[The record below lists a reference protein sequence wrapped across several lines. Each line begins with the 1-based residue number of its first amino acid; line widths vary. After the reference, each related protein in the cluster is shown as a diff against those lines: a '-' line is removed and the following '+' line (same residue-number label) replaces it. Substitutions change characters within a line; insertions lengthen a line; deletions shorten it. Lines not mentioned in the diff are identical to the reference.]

1 MTSLV
6 CRYAARWL
14 LGSLV
19 FVAASVSAFA
29 QYPNK
34 PILIIAPFS
43 AGGDSDLAAR
53 NLTGVL
59 PKYTGQN
66 AIVLNKVGASGAIGS
81 EYVKKATPDGYTL
94 LLARVGSQ
102 ATLPALKPD
111 LEYKWNDFTFLGLL
125 ELNPYVCAVRGD
137 SPYKTFGDLIEGIRK
152 NPGRLKYS
160 TAGVGTIHEMG
171 PQMLFDILKL
181 GKEAAIQVP
190 YKGGGDATVALIS
203 GQVDINCTNLGT
215 ALGFIKSG
223 QLRALMTTT
232 PERYKEIPN
241 VPTAREG
248 LPAARAHHRL
258 ERALRPAGHGPE
270 ARRVLGRS
278 VAKGREGSAVGQR
291 DRTNRLGAAH
301 HESRRHCEIRAGAVR
316 NLRPSRQGDRPHA
329 PVIPARLPASAVPA

>member
-1 MTSLV
+1 MIGTLV
-6 CRYAARWL
+6 L
-14 LGSLV
+14 I
-19 FVAASVSAFA
+19 AASFSAYA

-34 PILIIAPFS
+34 PVLIVAPFS

-53 NLTGVL
+53 NLSAVL

-66 AIVLNKVGASGAIGS
+66 SVVLNRVGASGAIGS
-81 EYVKKATPDGYTL
+81 EYVKKAAPDGYTL

-111 LEYKWNDFTFLGLL
+111 LSYKWNDFTFLGLL

-137 SPYKTFGDLIEGIRK
+137 SPYKTFSDLVEGIRK

-190 YKGGGDATVALIS
+190 YKGGGEASVALVS
-203 GQVDINCTNLGT
+203 GHVDINCTNIGT
-215 ALGFIKSG
+215 ALGFILSG
-223 QLRALMTTT
+223 QLRALLTTT

-241 VPTAREG
+241 VPTAREAG
-248 LPAARAHHRL
+248 YPQL
-258 ERALRPAGHGPE
+258 ERIIGWSALYGPPGMDRKLVGYWGE
-270 ARRVLGRS
+270 VLQK
-278 VAKGREGSAVGQR
+278 VAKDPQWVNATEKMGSVPRIMNPADTSKFVKEQFETY
-291 DRTNRLGAAH
+291 DRLGKA
-301 HESRRHCEIRAGAVR
+301 IGLV
-316 NLRPSRQGDRPHA
+316 LQ
-329 PVIPARLPASAVPA
+329 